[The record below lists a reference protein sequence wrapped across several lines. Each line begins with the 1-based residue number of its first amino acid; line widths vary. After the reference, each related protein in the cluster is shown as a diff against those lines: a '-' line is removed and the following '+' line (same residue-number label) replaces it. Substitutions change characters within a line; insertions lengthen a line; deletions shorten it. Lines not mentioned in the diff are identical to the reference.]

1 MLRWKKLIIV
11 EKSTGFDNSGRFYL
25 TDESPML
32 GCAGAT
38 DALIPVEEW
47 SVEKGAGSTSLF
59 FFEGRLAISP
69 H

>member
-1 MLRWKKLIIV
+1 MIV
-11 EKSTGFDNSGRFYL
+11 GKSTGFDNSGRFYL
-25 TDESPML
+25 KDESPML

-38 DALIPVEEW
+38 EDALIPVEEW
-47 SVEKGAGSTSLF
+47 SVEKGAESSSLL

>member
-1 MLRWKKLIIV
+1 MGNPQDLIIA
-11 EKSTGFDNSGRFYL
+11 EGSNYL
-25 TDESPML
+25 KDESPML

-38 DALIPVEEW
+38 EDALIPVEEW
-47 SVEKGAGSTSLF
+47 SVEKGAESPSLL